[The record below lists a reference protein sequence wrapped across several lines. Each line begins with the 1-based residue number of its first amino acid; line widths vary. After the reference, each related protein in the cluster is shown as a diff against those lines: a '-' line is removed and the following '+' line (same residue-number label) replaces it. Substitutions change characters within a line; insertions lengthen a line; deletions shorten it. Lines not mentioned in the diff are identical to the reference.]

1 MAAPPGEPPR
11 GAGQHRGVPVTVTRW
26 AAVPAAIVIAFAA
39 ACGTGTSA
47 QPTVSK
53 PPSPQA
59 LTQRVRTALH
69 NAGSVHVQGTLQQ
82 SAKTVAVNLSL
93 NRAGGV
99 SGNLAINGAS
109 FGILSTQGH
118 TYIKLTRDFV
128 RYAHLPESVC
138 TLMCGKYLKTTP
150 SQSSGVVGGISM
162 NSLFGQLTAA
172 KPDFT
177 YAGSATVNGH
187 PAWILHGKHGGRAY
201 IAARGQAYPLR
212 FTGPSSQAGR
222 LDFTQW
228 NKATIPPP
236 PPASQVVDPSQL
248 HG

>member
-1 MAAPPGEPPR
+1 
-11 GAGQHRGVPVTVTRW
+11 VTVTRW
-26 AAVPAAIVIAFAA
+26 AAVPAAIVIAGVA
-39 ACGTGTSA
+39 ACGGGTSSPA
-47 QPTVSK
+47 QPPASS

-69 NAGSVHVQGTLQQ
+69 NASSVHVQGTLQQ
-82 SAKTVAVNLSL
+82 SAKTVALNLSL

-99 SGNLAINGAS
+99 SGDLAINGAR
-109 FGILSTQGH
+109 FGILSTSGH
-118 TYIKLTRDFV
+118 TYIKLTKDFV
-128 RYAHLPESVC
+128 RYAHLPESAC
-138 TLMCGKYLKTTP
+138 TLMCGKYLKTSP
-150 SQSSGVVGGISM
+150 GQSQSVVGGISM
-162 NSLFGQLTAA
+162 NSLFGQLTTA

-177 YAGSATVNGH
+177 YAGSTTVNGR

-201 IAARGQAYPLR
+201 IAATGQAYPLR
-212 FTGPSSQAGR
+212 FTARSSQAGR

-228 NKATIPPP
+228 NKAKIPPP